1 MTLGLSDNSVRQMKT
16 VTLRDLVRETRK
28 VKRITS
34 TGASFLVTDNG
45 KPLWKVSP
53 AEGAMEEGRVEAIDT
68 ELEALLA
75 EPKSDLSLADL
86 VAQSRR

>member
-1 MTLGLSDNSVRQMKT
+1 MKT

-28 VKRITS
+28 VKRITD
-34 TGASFLVTDNG
+34 TGASFLVTDHG

-53 AEGAMEEGRVEAIDT
+53 AESTDEDGRAAEIDA
-68 ELEALLA
+68 ELDALLA
-75 EPKSDLSLADL
+75 EPKPDLSLADM